1 MNFSSALGTALVG
14 AVIFFGVIQNSL
26 NPSLFLDPKALI
38 LVLGRTVGLSLMA
51 FPFSRLKEVFD
62 FLVYGMFLKKRTDDI
77 KNVVDIIRIAH
88 FYQVNSRMFLQHLQ
102 INYIFLKEAAVL
114 LSQERLSVEE
124 ISLIL
129 QNRKTSFQKKYA
141 EENKMLLAM
150 AKFPPGLG
158 ILGTTSGLIEALY
171 KLNVTGTSS
180 GFSWSLIAGSLI
192 SFFWG
197 MALAN
202 FVFLPLADYSDRISQ
217 EDLFSRELAIHGIIM
232 IKQGYP
238 VASVSEA
245 MISELP
251 ITDQMMLRSLIFKNQ
266 EAEEPDE
273 EVSVAMVNLDFLD
286 QTQNDITSQK

>member
-1 MNFSSALGTALVG
+1 MNLSSVLGTVFVG

-38 LVLGRTVGLSLMA
+38 LVLGGTVGLSLMA

-62 FLVYGMFLKKRTDDI
+62 FLVYGMFLKKRPDDI

-88 FYQVNSRMFLQHLQ
+88 FYQVNPRMFLQHLQ
-102 INYIFLKEAAVL
+102 INYIFLKESAVL
-114 LSQERLSVEE
+114 LAQERLSVEE

-129 QNRKTSFQKKYA
+129 QNRKTSFQKKYS

-171 KLNVTGTSS
+171 KVGLTGPS
-180 GFSWSLIAGSLI
+180 GPFSWSLISGSLI

-266 EAEEPDE
+266 ETEDTDD
-273 EVSVAMVNLDFLD
+273 EVSVARVNLDFLD
-286 QTQNDITSQK
+286 KTQNDR